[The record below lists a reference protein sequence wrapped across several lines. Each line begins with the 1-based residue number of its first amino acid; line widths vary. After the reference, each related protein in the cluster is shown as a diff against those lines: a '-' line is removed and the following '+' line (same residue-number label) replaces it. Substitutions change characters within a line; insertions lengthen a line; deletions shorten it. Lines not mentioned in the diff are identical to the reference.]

1 MNELRAQVSQD
12 AQQRRKNLQEALE
25 LQRQVAEAQAAR
37 DGAQKEVGRL
47 FAPLRGTTE
56 LWYKRELRQGPWEHL
71 WGRQEAMRGIGGKR
85 PNVHFC
91 LHPLS
96 P

>member
-85 PNVHFC
+85 PDVHFR